1 MFVDSYTVLH
11 PVPGQPGTRK
21 RSRARQRRAPNWKS
35 KNRGSTD
42 ELQHTIHD
50 WLEIRGSGLV
60 VSELAALLGI
70 SRQLCLYHL
79 KKMAATSQLCMAL
92 EPCDGNGGLRF
103 RVWANRTAAAYFLAR
118 AA

>member
-11 PVPGQPGTRK
+11 PVSDQPGTRK
-21 RSRARQRRAPNWKS
+21 RSRARQRRTPNWQS
-35 KNRGSTD
+35 KNRGRTGA
-42 ELQHTIHD
+42 LQRLIHD
-50 WLEIRGSGLV
+50 WLDIRGAGMV

-79 KKMAATSQLCMAL
+79 KKMAATSQLVMAL
-92 EPCDGNGGLRF
+92 EPCQGNGGLQF
-103 RVWANRTAAAYFLAR
+103 HIWANRTAAAYFLAR